1 MVLEEKLIESKI
13 IVENGKI
20 KTIYSDDIENRG
32 GLLTVEEGRRLFHQK
47 INKVREMLQ
56 QK

>member
-1 MVLEEKLIESKI
+1 MVKEERLIESKV

-20 KTIYSDDIENRG
+20 KTIFSEDIENRG
-32 GLLTVEEGRRLFHQK
+32 GLMTVEEGRRLFHEK
-47 INKVREMLQ
+47 IKKVREMLQ